1 MEATSMADKN
11 GFQPVFEKLKA
22 VLKPY
27 EGKLVVVHDTDT
39 IYYLDTHYVM
49 KNKQRLCF
57 AAVRLGKAYVS
68 FHLMPVYASRDLLK
82 DISPELKKRMQG
94 KACFNFKTVDEKLFK
109 ELGKLTKAG
118 LKKFTDPELLK
129 KITAR

>member
-1 MEATSMADKN
+1 MWHTSRPCASEWVGIDRK
-11 GFQPVFEKLKA
+11 QKA
-22 VLKPY
+22 VGSRQKD
-27 EGKLVVVHDTDT
+27 G
-39 IYYLDTHYVM
+39 M

-57 AAVRLGKAYVS
+57 AAVCLGKAYVS
-68 FHLMPVYASRDLLK
+68 FHLMPVYACRDLLEG
-82 DISPELKKRMQG
+82 ISPELKKRMQG

-118 LKKFTDPELLK
+118 LRKFTDPELLK